1 MCPILFMLVGSLASV
16 MTLGIID
23 KFELF
28 KFMSAFSELEL
39 ISIIQINFWAYADD
53 VMIFTDIDE
62 DFVLLASD
70 VNGDFFKGMRNAKVE
85 LIFKIIID
93 GVLSDAAVELR
104 HKSHIKVI
112 NINNR
117 GTAINYPLPNK
128 TPNLLASWKSRF
140 LWENDVNDDFV

>member
-23 KFELF
+23 KFERF
-28 KFMSAFSELEL
+28 KFMSTFSELEL

-62 DFVLLASD
+62 GFVLLASV

-104 HKSHIKVI
+104 HKSRI
-112 NINNR
+112 
-117 GTAINYPLPNK
+117 
-128 TPNLLASWKSRF
+128 
-140 LWENDVNDDFV
+140 

>member
-62 DFVLLASD
+62 DFVLLASV

-85 LIFKIIID
+85 LIFKIMID

-104 HKSHIKVI
+104 HKSQI
-112 NINNR
+112 
-117 GTAINYPLPNK
+117 
-128 TPNLLASWKSRF
+128 
-140 LWENDVNDDFV
+140 